1 MGIPATDDL
10 SNNEIDLAWSN
21 SSMNFVPYGA
31 QPPIL
36 NQARVLKLVND
47 SNYPQRGPA
56 WFFQT
61 PYNKLVVL
69 PEAVLSPSAGKRST
83 INYGRDS
90 ESTSRK
96 GIAQPGERPWFC
108 YWNGTLLE
116 AFIYVNQTS
125 IAGSQSLSMSSATA
139 TATTGA
145 YNQAQSATS
154 TYASSVPTGG
164 VQSNSYSSG
173 PTADPSWPQLYPKV
187 LKIEE
192 RRVPIGDQNIS
203 PYCIQNY
210 VNADGTYQPI
220 LNSTNQP
227 VTIFLNET
235 EPTTVEPLT
244 SKRTLFASLE
254 ERGGD
259 LFERQSSSTCGC
271 VWLAQ

>member
-1 MGIPATDDL
+1 
-10 SNNEIDLAWSN
+10 
-21 SSMNFVPYGA
+21 
-31 QPPIL
+31 
-36 NQARVLKLVND
+36 
-47 SNYPQRGPA
+47 
-56 WFFQT
+56 
-61 PYNKLVVL
+61 
-69 PEAVLSPSAGKRST
+69 
-83 INYGRDS
+83 
-90 ESTSRK
+90 
-96 GIAQPGERPWFC
+96 
-108 YWNGTLLE
+108 
-116 AFIYVNQTS
+116 
-125 IAGSQSLSMSSATA
+125 
-139 TATTGA
+139 
-145 YNQAQSATS
+145 
-154 TYASSVPTGG
+154 VPTGG
-164 VQSNSYSSG
+164 VQSNTYSPSG

-271 VWLAQ
+271 VWLAQWSEFTGSRSWVEIQCTWFLWSRRWKGALVYSSNWVFYTGRMVPLMLKGEYHVDGVRRKLGGWHAFTMLMHLCQSSYLWNVKLLKNNSERYVIWPWCAPIQSDKELTSNPWG